1 MSLGGVLI
9 YDIDASLNSDCRLEA
24 FGVGTNHE
32 MYHIW
37 QDANASNG
45 WSGWASLGGY
55 LTSRPWSHRLS
66 DNRLEVCAWGPD
78 HIYHCKAQTRPSSGP
93 WTDWY

>member
-1 MSLGGVLI
+1 VHR
-9 YDIDASLNSDCRLEA
+9 YDIDASRNSDCRLEA

-32 MYHIW
+32 MFHIW
-37 QDANASNG
+37 QVQAGGG
-45 WSGWASLGGY
+45 WSGWASLDGY

-66 DNRLEVCAWGPD
+66 DNRLEVCA
-78 HIYHCKAQTRPSSGP
+78 YHCKAQTQPSSGP